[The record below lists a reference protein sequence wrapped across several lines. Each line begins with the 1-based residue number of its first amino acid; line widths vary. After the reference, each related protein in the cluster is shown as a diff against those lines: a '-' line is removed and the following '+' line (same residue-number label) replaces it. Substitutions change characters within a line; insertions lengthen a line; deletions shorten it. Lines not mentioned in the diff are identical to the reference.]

1 MRNLTVWYITAFL
14 TFLGAGTSA
23 TLGISQSC
31 GLRAQ
36 QVPRQDSTAQDS
48 TSKEVVNIDRANQ
61 YRVLKRGEVQLLVGE
76 VELSQ
81 DSVFMYG
88 DSVLLA
94 DQTQVNAF
102 GNVTIQQGDS
112 LAAFS
117 DELDY
122 NGATKLAD
130 LIGNV
135 VLQRGETELYTDRLE
150 YDLATKLA
158 TYHTGGR
165 IISQTTELSSTHGY
179 YYADR
184 KQVFFRDSV
193 VAIDE
198 RFEMRADTLLY
209 DLSAERVY
217 FLGPTVIRTDTH
229 RIYCESGYYDV
240 QLDQAVFSQNAQ
252 YASGERKAAA
262 DTIKYFGGTQEY
274 YLLTGNAYVAE
285 GDFRRATAE
294 RINYF
299 RREDRY
305 KLEGNALVQDS
316 LQTVSGDTIN
326 YNLKTEDYS
335 VKGGRPRVSAPP
347 MIILADE
354 LAADPETGNSI
365 ATGRVIWR
373 DTSADLRIEAATAIY
388 NEDTGYLR
396 ATGGTGP
403 PPGQPDYY
411 GDRPMLTSVLDLD
424 TMWMVADTL
433 VSVQRERQDTTIS
446 STVIGVD
453 STMFGD
459 SLMLEEIIR
468 LDTTI
473 TTDSIRYLSAFNDV
487 RILKSDLQ
495 AVCDSLG
502 FNTID
507 SVLTLYQ
514 DPILWQD
521 TSQLTGDTVRIYFKD
536 ESPDKV
542 RLLRNALVVTTPDF
556 VFFNQVKGK
565 TIEAFFDSTS
575 LSRTEVVGNAEA
587 IYYILDDAG
596 AYVGV
601 NKTACSSMVLN
612 FKNGS
617 VRKIRFLSAP
627 SGKMDPMKAVNH
639 EEFKLDG
646 FRWEEKRKPRTVA
659 DLFKRRSKTP
669 GLQLPVEEGEPKN

>member
-1 MRNLTVWYITAFL
+1 MRNLSIWHIVGLL
-14 TFLGAGTSA
+14 TILGT
-23 TLGISQSC
+23 C
-31 GLRAQ
+31 VRAQ
-36 QVPRQDSTAQDS
+36 EVLPQDSTA
-48 TSKEVVNIDRANQ
+48 KEVVNIDRANQ
-61 YRVLKRGEVQLLVGE
+61 YRVLNRGDIQLLVGE

-81 DSVFMYG
+81 DSIFMYG
-88 DSVLLA
+88 DSVLLTE
-94 DQTQVNAF
+94 QTQVNAF

-150 YDLATKLA
+150 YDITTKQA
-158 TYHTGGR
+158 TYHSGGR
-165 IISQTTELSSTHGY
+165 IVSQTTELSSTHGY
-179 YYADR
+179 YFADT
-184 KQVFFRDSV
+184 KQVYFRDSV
-193 VAIDE
+193 VAIDD

-209 DLSAERVY
+209 DLAAERVY

-252 YASGERKAAA
+252 YLSGERKAAA
-262 DTIKYFGGTQEY
+262 DTIKYFGGVQEY
-274 YLLTGNAYVAE
+274 YLLEGNAYVAE

-316 LQTVSGDTIN
+316 AQTVSGDTID

-354 LAADPETGNSI
+354 LGADPLTGNSI
-365 ATGRVIWR
+365 ASGRVVWQ
-373 DTSADLRIEAATAIY
+373 DTSADLQIEAATAIY
-388 NEDTGYLR
+388 NEDTGYLL

-403 PPGQPDYY
+403 VAGQPDFY
-411 GDRPMLTSVLDLD
+411 GSRPMLTSVLELD

-433 VSVQRERQDTTIS
+433 VSVQRERLDTTIS
-446 STVIGVD
+446 STVIGAD
-453 STMFGD
+453 STLFAD
-459 SLMLEEIIR
+459 SLIIQDIVQ
-468 LDTTI
+468 LDTVVTI
-473 TTDSIRYLSAFNDV
+473 DSIRYLSAFKDV

-507 SVLTLYQ
+507 SILTLYQ

-521 TSQLTGDTVRIYFKD
+521 TSQLTGDTVRIYFKG

-542 RLLRNALVVTTPDF
+542 RLLRNAMVITTPDN

-587 IYYILDDAG
+587 IYYIIDEAG

-601 NKTACSSMVLN
+601 NKTACSSMVLT
-612 FKNGS
+612 FKNGA

-627 SGKMDPMKAVNH
+627 SGKMDPMSTVGH
-639 EEFKLDG
+639 EAFKLDG
-646 FRWEEKRKPRTVA
+646 YRWEEKRKPKTVA
-659 DLFKRRSKTP
+659 DLFKGRATSPT
-669 GLQLPVEEGEPKN
+669 LQLPVLGEEEEEQKE

>member
-1 MRNLTVWYITAFL
+1 MRNLTVWYIIAFL
-14 TFLGAGTSA
+14 LLLGTRG
-23 TLGISQSC
+23 
-31 GLRAQ
+31 RAQ
-36 QVPRQDSTAQDS
+36 EVLPQDSTA
-48 TSKEVVNIDRANQ
+48 KEVVNIDRANE
-61 YRVLKRGEVQLLVGE
+61 YRVVKRGETQLLVGE

-81 DSVFMYG
+81 DSIFMYG

-94 DQTQVNAF
+94 NQTQVNAF

-117 DELDY
+117 NELDY
-122 NGATKLAD
+122 NGTTKLAD

-150 YDLATKLA
+150 YDLATKQA
-158 TYHTGGR
+158 TYHSGGR
-165 IISQTTELSSTHGY
+165 IVSQTTELSSTHGY
-179 YYADR
+179 YFADAQ
-184 KQVFFRDSV
+184 QVYFRDSV
-193 VAIDE
+193 VAIDD

-209 DLSAERVY
+209 DLAAERVY

-262 DTIKYFGGTQEY
+262 DTIKYFGGVQEY
-274 YLLTGNAYVAE
+274 YQLEGDAYVAE

-316 LQTVSGDTIN
+316 LQTVSGDTID
-326 YNLKTEDYS
+326 YNLKTENYS

-354 LAADPETGNSI
+354 LGADPATGNSI
-365 ATGRVIWR
+365 ASGRVVWR
-373 DTSADLRIEAATAIY
+373 DTSADLQIEAATAIY
-388 NEDTGYLR
+388 NEDTGYLL

-403 PPGQPDYY
+403 VAGQPEYY
-411 GDRPMLTSVLDLD
+411 GSRPMLTSVLDLD

-433 VSVQRERQDTTIS
+433 VSVQRERLDTTVN
-446 STVIGVD
+446 STVVGVD
-453 STMFGD
+453 SVQFGD
-459 SLMLEEIIR
+459 SLLLNDVIQ
-468 LDTTI
+468 LDTVV

-521 TSQLTGDTVRIYFKD
+521 TSQLTGDTVRIYFKG
-536 ESPDKV
+536 EAPDKV
-542 RLLRNALVVTTPDF
+542 RLLRNAMVITTPDNA
-556 VFFNQVKGK
+556 FFNQVKGK

-612 FKNGS
+612 FQNGS

-627 SGKMDPMKAVNH
+627 SGKMDPMSAVDH
-639 EEFKLDG
+639 EALKLDG
-646 FRWEEKRKPRTVA
+646 YRWEEKRKPKTIA
-659 DLFKRRSKTP
+659 DLFKDRKSAP
-669 GLQLPVEEGEPKN
+669 ALQLPILDKVEEKLKE

>member
-1 MRNLTVWYITAFL
+1 CTR
-14 TFLGAGTSA
+14 G
-23 TLGISQSC
+23 
-31 GLRAQ
+31 RAQ
-36 QVPRQDSTAQDS
+36 VSPPQDST
-48 TSKEVVNIDRANQ
+48 TKEVVDIEEAEE
-61 YRVLKRGEVQLLVGE
+61 YRVLNRGDVQLLVGN
-76 VELSQ
+76 VVLSQ

-94 DQTQVNAF
+94 EQTQVNAY

-117 DELDY
+117 NELDY
-122 NGATKLAD
+122 NGKTKLAD
-130 LIGNV
+130 LTGDV

-150 YDLATKLA
+150 YDLTTKLA
-158 TYHTGGR
+158 TYHTGGC
-165 IISQTTELSSTHGY
+165 IVSQTTELTSTHGY

-184 KQVFFRDSV
+184 KQVYFRDSV

-209 DLSAERVY
+209 DLAAERVY

-252 YASGERKAAA
+252 YASGARKAAA
-262 DTIKYFGGTQEY
+262 DTIKYFGGLREY
-274 YLLTGNAYVAE
+274 YVLEGDAYVAE

-299 RREDRY
+299 RREDSY
-305 KLEGNALVQDS
+305 QLEGNAYLRDS
-316 LQTVSGDTIN
+316 TQTVRGDTVT
-326 YNLKTEDYS
+326 YD
-335 VKGGRPRVSAPP
+335 VKKDILAVSGGRPLIDAPP
-347 MIILADE
+347 MLIEADRFDSE
-354 LAADPETGNSI
+354 PETGNRI
-365 ATGRVIWR
+365 ASGRVVWQ
-373 DTSADLRIEAATAIY
+373 DTSANLQIEAANAIY
-388 NEDTGYLR
+388 NEATGYLL

-403 PPGQPDYY
+403 PPGKPDYF
-411 GDRPMLTSVLDLD
+411 GDRPMLTSVLNFD

-433 VSVQRERQDTTIS
+433 VSVQRERLDTTIS
-446 STVIGVD
+446 TTVIGVD
-453 STMFGD
+453 STLFGD
-459 SLMLEEIIR
+459 SIIVQDI
-468 LDTTI
+468 LQQDTLV

-536 ESPDKV
+536 EAPDKV
-542 RLLRNALVVTTPDF
+542 RLLRNALVITTPDF
-556 VFFNQVKGK
+556 IFFNQVKGK
-565 TIEAFFDSTS
+565 TIEALFDSTG

-587 IYYILDDAG
+587 IYYILDDAQ

-601 NKTACSSMVLN
+601 NKTACSAMVLS
-612 FKNGS
+612 FKSGS

-639 EEFKLDG
+639 EEFKLEG
-646 FRWEEKRKPRTVA
+646 FRWEEARKPKTLE
-659 DLFKRRSKTP
+659 DLFRGREGTP
-669 GLQLPVEEGEPKN
+669 IVPVPIDGSR